1 MNRCCTLAKIF
12 RKNAKEASRYFEI
25 FANNGNQEAAFVYT
39 AMLSNG
45 IGITAD
51 KK

>member
-1 MNRCCTLAKIF
+1 MHRCCTLAKIF
-12 RKNAKEASRYFEI
+12 RENAEEASRYFKI
-25 FANNGNQEAAFVYT
+25 CANNGNQEEALAY
-39 AMLSNG
+39 AIMLLNG